1 MSATISRRRL
11 AIEAL
16 VTRLGFIQ
24 RAKDYST
31 DAGLAI
37 YVGETPKL
45 GPNDPVD
52 ALGVFVRDDLPGDG
66 NDAITRG
73 ATCRYRL
80 PVEIHGITKPLDGIS
95 PGIAYEGLITDI
107 KEAVEIEGREPGS
120 PSASVDRSLGQ
131 PGTTLPTGLSR
142 GQTRVQYRE
151 GGSEI
156 LGVVLEYFIEFE
168 EPWGQP

>member
-1 MSATISRRRL
+1 MAATISRRRL

-16 VTRLGFIQ
+16 VTRLAFIT

-31 DAGLAI
+31 DAGAAI
-37 YVGETPKL
+37 YVGESPKL
-45 GPNDPVD
+45 GPDDAAD
-52 ALGVFVRDDLPGDG
+52 ALAVFVRDDLPAEGEP
-66 NDAITRG
+66 AITRG

-80 PVEIHGITKPLDGIS
+80 PVEIHGITKPQAGIS

-120 PSASVDRSLGQ
+120 PSASIDRSLGA

-142 GQTRVQYRE
+142 GQTSVNYRE